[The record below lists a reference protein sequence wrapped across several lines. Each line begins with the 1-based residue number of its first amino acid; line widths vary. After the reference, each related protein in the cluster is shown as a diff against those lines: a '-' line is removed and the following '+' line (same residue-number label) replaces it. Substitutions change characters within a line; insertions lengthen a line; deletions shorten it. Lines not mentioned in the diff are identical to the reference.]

1 MGNLEDEDILKF
13 VNLLVRIHNYDF
25 ENALNG
31 LGRFDSVDD
40 FFNYVNKKIS
50 FIEDNENLHIQL
62 NETST
67 QLDKITNKLNKTEK
81 TLVDTYNQNEE
92 NKTIISNFKIENDK
106 LKKTIDELY
115 DVKSQNEKIIMSNK
129 EQYNEL
135 KRKYEEKKKIIETL
149 SDKLVITQDIME
161 KIINKNNEY
170 ELNNN
175 SLMDENNKL
184 NKEVEEIDNIKKSL
198 LNKLSSTEMITDLD
212 TSIGNIIN
220 KSNEYQQK
228 YNELNIKN
236 GILQDN
242 YNELNDK
249 YNELFSNQTKETN
262 ELKTIIKQ
270 LTEQIEQDRIKYNE
284 NMIVREIKNNLEGG
298 LKPPLLTP
306 VASGGGGDDNND
318 DGTKYINIRDKKAI
332 EYFDKDIKLYNERE
346 HKNTNPNAENKKPIS
361 FTTDYMVDYM
371 KVSEKM
377 NKPNNHY
384 NCETRNNLDTLQ
396 EIEISEE
403 DEEEKP
409 NNKIFMKNENNN
421 DISLGCDYIDVSKLQ
436 IFKNEE
442 GGLPIKFKKFNG
454 APENKQDV
462 YFLGRPKEEL
472 YDFIKNNQDMGKII
486 YQKGGNKGKIE
497 IKEFDGIKKLKFN
510 DDYSTLTEQ
519 NIDLNDDTVIKKMK
533 HRKYMR
539 HSREQ
544 KKLQQLQE
552 DL

>member
-13 VNLLVRIHNYDF
+13 LKLLKRLYNYDYK
-25 ENALNG
+25 NALNG
-31 LGRFDSVDD
+31 LGRFDSADD
-40 FFNYVNKKIS
+40 FFDYVNKKIS
-50 FIEDNENLHIQL
+50 FIEDNENLHIQI
-62 NETST
+62 NETSA

-81 TLVDTYNQNEE
+81 TLIDTFNQNEE
-92 NKTIISNFKIENDK
+92 NKTIISNFKIENEK

-115 DVKSQNEKIIMSNK
+115 DVKSHNEKIIMSNK

-135 KRKYEEKKKIIETL
+135 KRKYEDKKKIIETL
-149 SDKLVITQDIME
+149 SEKLVIAQDIME

-184 NKEVEEIDNIKKSL
+184 NKEIEEIDNIKKSL

-262 ELKTIIKQ
+262 ELKSIIKQ

-298 LKPPLLTP
+298 GID
-306 VASGGGGDDNND
+306 SDN
-318 DGTKYINIRDKKAI
+318 GTKYINIRDKKAI

-346 HKNTNPNAENKKPIS
+346 HKNTNPKAENKKPIS

-442 GGLPIKFKKFNG
+442 GGT
-454 APENKQDV
+454 
-462 YFLGRPKEEL
+462 KEEL

-519 NIDLNDDTVIKKMK
+519 NIDLNDVTVIKKMK

-539 HSREQ
+539 HIREQ

>member
-31 LGRFDSVDD
+31 LGRFDSADD

-175 SLMDENNKL
+175 SLMEENNKL
-184 NKEVEEIDNIKKSL
+184 NKEIEEIDNIKKSL
-198 LNKLSSTEMITDLD
+198 LNKFSSTEMITDLD
-212 TSIGNIIN
+212 TSISNIIN

-298 LKPPLLTP
+298 GID
-306 VASGGGGDDNND
+306 SDN
-318 DGTKYINIRDKKAI
+318 GTKYINIRDKKAI

-403 DEEEKP
+403 EEKP
-409 NNKIFMKNENNN
+409 NNKIFMKN
-421 DISLGCDYIDVSKLQ
+421 DDYIDVSKLQ

-539 HSREQ
+539 HCREQ

>member
-1 MGNLEDEDILKF
+1 MGNLNDEDIKKF
-13 VNLLVRIHNYDF
+13 VNLLIRIYNYDYDKVKK
-25 ENALNG
+25 G
-31 LGRFDSVDD
+31 LGRFENADD

-50 FIEDNENLHIQL
+50 FIEDNENLNIQI
-62 NETST
+62 NETSA

-81 TLVDTYNQNEE
+81 TLIDTYNKNEE

-106 LKKTIDELY
+106 LKKTIVELY

-135 KRKYEEKKKIIETL
+135 KRKYEEKKKIIEKL

-161 KIINKNNEY
+161 NIINKNNEY

-175 SLMDENNKL
+175 SLMEENNKL
-184 NKEVEEIDNIKKSL
+184 IKEICEIDNIKKSL

-212 TSIGNIIN
+212 TSIENLIN
-220 KSNEYQQK
+220 KSNEYHQK

-236 GILQDN
+236 SILQDN

-262 ELKTIIKQ
+262 ELKSIIKQ

-284 NMIVREIKNNLEGG
+284 NMIVREIKNNLEG

-306 VASGGGGDDNND
+306 IASGGGGGDDID

-346 HKNTNPNAENKKPIS
+346 HKNTNPNNENKKPIS
-361 FTTDYMVDYM
+361 FSTDYMVDYM
-371 KVSEKM
+371 KASDKM
-377 NKPNNHY
+377 IKSNNHY
-384 NCETRNNLDTLQ
+384 KCESRNNLDTHQ
-396 EIEISEE
+396 EISEE
-403 DEEEKP
+403 EDKP
-409 NNKIFMKNENNN
+409 NKKIFMKNENNN
-421 DISLGCDYIDVSKLQ
+421 DDYIDVSKLQ

-442 GGLPIKFKKFNG
+442 CGT
-454 APENKQDV
+454 KQ
-462 YFLGRPKEEL
+462 EL
-472 YDFIKNNQDMGKII
+472 ADFIKKNQGKII
-486 YQKGGNKGKIE
+486 YQKGGNKGKTE
-497 IKEFDGIKKLKFN
+497 IREFNGIKKLKEKFN
-510 DDYSTLTEQ
+510 EDYSTLTEQ
-519 NIDLNDDTVIKKMK
+519 NINLNDDAAIKKMK

-539 HSREQ
+539 HIREQ